1 MCTVSFIPL
10 QENKFIFTSN
20 RDENPK
26 RAATSL
32 HELDVKEKKLFFP
45 QDAQARGSWFVF
57 SNTNQFVCILNGAFE
72 PHIPQGGYRLSR
84 GKMALHFFEYNSHK
98 DFIEKFKFEGMEP
111 FTFIIYDKGTLLE
124 LRWDQNT
131 LHQKP
136 LSTSELH
143 LWSSATLYPRTWQ
156 KARQKSLEDWSGVIS
171 RSQDEVMNFQ
181 LSEFPFER
189 AALVALY
196 GDQVPEDLPVQ
207 TLSVS
212 SIYRGSDTFNF
223 KYKRANAVINFQKS
237 VVLEEA

>member
-1 MCTVSFIPL
+1 M
-10 QENKFIFTSN
+10 
-20 RDENPK
+20 
-26 RAATSL
+26 L
-32 HELDVKEKKLFFP
+32 H
-45 QDAQARGSWFVF
+45 
-57 SNTNQFVCILNGAFE
+57 
-72 PHIPQGGYRLSR
+72 H
-84 GKMALHFFEYNSHK
+84 
-98 DFIEKFKFEGMEP
+98 
-111 FTFIIYDKGTLLE
+111 
-124 LRWDQNT
+124 
-131 LHQKP
+131 KP

-156 KARQKSLEDWSGVIS
+156 KTRQKSLEDWSGVIS
-171 RSQDEVMNFQ
+171 RSQHEVMNFQ